1 MHRSSE
7 WTADHDVRHWPPGR
21 RSAAESSLAAT
32 FNEAAPLFVA
42 RPLRRAAVLVG
53 DLMGAVAVVL
63 CVPFVI
69 LAVGTPIALCVRL
82 LLWVGGWL

>member
-1 MHRSSE
+1 MTSA
-7 WTADHDVRHWPPGR
+7 TGR
-21 RSAAESSLAAT
+21 LEGAVLPRVALAAT
-32 FNEAAPLFVA
+32 FTEARPLFLA

-53 DLMGAVAVVL
+53 DVMGAVAIVL

>member
-1 MHRSSE
+1 MMSA
-7 WTADHDVRHWPPGR
+7 TGR
-21 RSAAESSLAAT
+21 LEGAVLPRAALAAP
-32 FNEAAPLFVA
+32 FNEAPPLFLA

-82 LLWVGGWL
+82 LLWVGGLL